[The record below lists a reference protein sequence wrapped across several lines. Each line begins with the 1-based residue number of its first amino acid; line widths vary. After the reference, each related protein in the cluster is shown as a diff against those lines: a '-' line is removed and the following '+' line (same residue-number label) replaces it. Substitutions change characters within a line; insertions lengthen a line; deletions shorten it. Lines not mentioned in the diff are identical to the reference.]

1 MAEQHVTNRASNDEG
16 VSHAWRAL
24 RHRNFRLFLSG
35 QSVSLVGT
43 WMTRLATSW
52 LVYRLTKSALLLGYV
67 AFAGQLLAVL
77 LAPFAGV
84 WVERLDRRKLL
95 VWTQALSAGQSL
107 ALAALTLSG
116 HITIW
121 EIIALT
127 MLQGGIDAFDMPA
140 RQSFMVQMVGDR
152 TDLSNAIALNSSMVN
167 ATRLVGPALA
177 GLIIAWVGEGW
188 CFLLDGVSYFAV
200 IGTLLAMRLNVA
212 APVRRAGET
221 MLGQMREGFSF
232 VRGYLPIRT
241 VLVLFSILSL
251 MYWPYAVLLPIFA
264 GQVLHGGA
272 HTLGFLTGAGGLGAL
287 SAALVLA
294 TQRSAAGLTKGN
306 LLAGIL
312 QGVGLIG
319 FGLSHSLPL
328 SMVMMVIVGY
338 GMMTGLAGSNT
349 LLQTLVPEDKRGR
362 VMSYYTM
369 SFIGTAPLGS
379 LLAGW
384 LAHAIGASW
393 TVAATGACALLAA
406 AWYAT
411 VLPRMDEMVRP
422 VFAKMDAVRSTNEP
436 AEEARAGAV
445 S

>member
-1 MAEQHVTNRASNDEG
+1 MASSTQQSAEVTGEG
-16 VSHAWRAL
+16 LSHAWRAL

-52 LVYRLTKSALLLGYV
+52 LVYRLTKSALMLGFV

-107 ALAALTLSG
+107 ALAGLTLSG
-116 HITIW
+116 HITIP
-121 EIIALT
+121 EIIGLT

-152 TDLSNAIALNSSMVN
+152 ADLSNAIALNSSMVN
-167 ATRLVGPALA
+167 VTRLVGPALA

-200 IGTLLAMRLNVA
+200 IGTLLAMRLYVA
-212 APVRRAGET
+212 APIRRVGET
-221 MLGQMREGFSF
+221 MLGQMREGFAF

-264 GQVLHGGA
+264 GQILHGGA

-287 SAALVLA
+287 GAALVLA
-294 TQRSAAGLTKGN
+294 TRRSAAGLTKGN
-306 LLAGIL
+306 LLAAIL
-312 QGVGLIG
+312 QGFGLIG

-328 SMVMMVIVGY
+328 SMAMMVIVGY
-338 GMMTGLAGSNT
+338 GMITGLAGSNT

-362 VMSYYTM
+362 VMSYYTV

-384 LAHAIGASW
+384 LAHTIGAPW
-393 TVAATGACALLAA
+393 TVVATGACTLVAA
-406 AWYAT
+406 GWYAT
-411 VLPRMDEMVRP
+411 VLPRMDAMVKP
-422 VFAKMDAVRSTNEP
+422 VFAKMEAVRSVNEP
-436 AEEARAGAV
+436 AEEARVGAAT
-445 S
+445 